1 MDHGMNANIATPVQ
15 DHAIHLTDSDA
26 RRTRAA
32 IATMCPPV
40 GEPVDFEDCALLGV
54 WLRLGDG
61 ARTFPTG
68 LWSGVQARIKRG
80 IRPLGARDRSPSRTF
95 GPDGLRELVG
105 AVMHHHVAVLVGDPD
120 PSLDRS
126 EAALI
131 VDEGLISAIFAGR
144 CYYAGKPLMDVIAE
158 RRRGVPRA
166 LASESF
172 RSSLARF
179 TKV

>member
-1 MDHGMNANIATPVQ
+1 MDHGMNANIAATVQ
-15 DHAIHLTDSDA
+15 DRTVHITNSDA
-26 RRTRAA
+26 RRARAA

-40 GEPVDFEDCALLGV
+40 GEPVDFEDCVLLGT

-61 ARTFPTG
+61 ERTFPTG
-68 LWSGVQARIKRG
+68 LWSGVQARIERG

-95 GPDGLRELVG
+95 GPDDLRELVG
-105 AVMHHHVAVLVGDPD
+105 AVMLHHVAVMAGDRD
-120 PSLDRS
+120 PWLDRS

-144 CYYAGKPLMDVIAE
+144 CYYAGKPLMAVLVE

-166 LASESF
+166 LDPESF
-172 RSSLARF
+172 RSSMARF
-179 TKV
+179 AKV